1 MEKTDP
7 PVGRRSALALDGQ
20 EFRLAGHELVD
31 RIADFLDALPGRPVT
46 LGESPSQV
54 RALLPQGGLP
64 EQGEPAAGLLSEIAP
79 LLFEHSLH
87 NGHPRFLGYI
97 TSSAAPLG
105 MLADLLASAVN
116 ANVGKW
122 DLAPLASE
130 IEAQAVR
137 WIAELI
143 GYPTDCG
150 GLMVSGGNMAN
161 FVGFMAARRA
171 QADWDIRTEGLAGN
185 PQRLTVY
192 GSKETHTWIEKAADL
207 SGLGTGA
214 IRWVGTDTEQ
224 RLSVDALAQAIA
236 ADRDAGRRP
245 FLVVAT
251 AGNVSTGAVDP
262 IPEIAELCRA
272 EKLWLHVDGAYGAP
286 AAALPDAPAE
296 LHALALADSV
306 ALDPHKWL
314 YAPLEAGCTLVRNAR
329 ALPDAFSFHP
339 AYYEFGASADEPGND
354 YFELGFQNSRGFR
367 ALKVWLGLRQAGR
380 NGLLQLLRD
389 DIELAE
395 YLHTCA
401 AAREEL
407 QPVSRHLSITTFRF
421 VPTDLDLAADGV
433 EDYLNLLNQRLLNRL
448 QRGGEAFISNA
459 VIDGRYLLR
468 ACVVNFRTKQS
479 DMDFVADLVVR
490 LGHEVDR
497 EIRPDALR

>member
-1 MEKTDP
+1 MEETDP
-7 PVGRRSALALDGQ
+7 PVGRRSAIALSDS
-20 EFRLAGHELVD
+20 EFRQAGHELVD
-31 RIADFLDALPGRPVT
+31 RVADFLQSLPDRRVT
-46 LGESPSQV
+46 LGESPRQV
-54 RALLPQGGLP
+54 RALLPDGGLP
-64 EQGEPAAGLLSEIAP
+64 EQGEPAAALLAGIAP

-87 NGHPRFLGYI
+87 NGHPRFLGYV

-122 DLAPLASE
+122 DLAPMASE
-130 IEAQAVR
+130 IEAQAIR
-137 WIAELI
+137 WIAELV
-143 GYPTDCG
+143 GYPNDCG

-185 PQRLTVY
+185 PRRLTVY

-214 IRWVGTDTEQ
+214 IRWVETDGEQ
-224 RLSVDALAQAIA
+224 RLRVDALAKAIT
-236 ADRDAGRRP
+236 ADRDAGHRP

-262 IPEIAELCRA
+262 IPAIAELCRA

-286 AAALPDAPAE
+286 AAALPDAPTE
-296 LHALALADSV
+296 LQALALADSV

-314 YAPLEAGCTLVRNAR
+314 YAPLEAGCTLVRNAQ

-339 AYYEFGASADEPGND
+339 AYYEFGATADEPVND

-407 QPVSRHLSITTFRF
+407 QPFSRHLSITTFRF
-421 VPTDLDLAADGV
+421 VPTDLDPAADGA
-433 EDYLNLLNQRLLNRL
+433 EDYLNQLNQRLLSRL

-468 ACVVNFRTKQS
+468 ACVVNFRTQQS

-490 LGHEVDR
+490 LGDELDR